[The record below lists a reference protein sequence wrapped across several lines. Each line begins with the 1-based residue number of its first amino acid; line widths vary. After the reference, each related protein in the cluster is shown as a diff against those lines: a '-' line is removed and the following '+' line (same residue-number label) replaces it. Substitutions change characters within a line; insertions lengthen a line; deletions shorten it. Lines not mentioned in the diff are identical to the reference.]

1 VTQPPR
7 GRKDGRGLECSAG
20 QLSKPLAALTNLFHT
35 KNVSFYWQFCA
46 ASTEARK
53 KVSVHAD

>member
-1 VTQPPR
+1 
-7 GRKDGRGLECSAG
+7 
-20 QLSKPLAALTNLFHT
+20 LSKPLAALTNLFHT